1 MVNHHQGPKEPQ
13 MINHHPSNG
22 LPRSFPKSLG
32 METEQIKI

>member
-22 LPRSFPKSLG
+22 DPG
-32 METEQIKI
+32 VTKILHTDVKWCHD